1 MVLCLS
7 VEPGFGGQKFM
18 REVLPK
24 VVELRRR
31 APNLDM
37 QMDGGVNGETS
48 RDAADAGANV
58 LVAGSAVFGSPNP
71 ARAIANIRGNITRAK
86 ATEPWSG

>member
-31 APNLDM
+31 APNLDI

-58 LVAGSAVFGSPNP
+58 LVADPPCSGRRIRR
-71 ARAIANIRGNITRAK
+71 RAIANIRGNITRAK